1 MSKFSFEATGIGS
14 LPFKDPKAACRAV
27 FDNFQAIPFWPQLPR
42 RSYKE
47 HMYCQFSEGMPGI
60 VINDKAKT
68 IHIDSALAASGMEKA
83 FQGFLD
89 QDTEYFRISEE
100 YAEGFYAFCGSFAS
114 GAKKARFVKG
124 HVTGP
129 VSFALSVTDQNKK
142 AAIYD
147 KDLFEMIVKVLCMKA
162 RWQVRK
168 LKKLCEDVIIFID
181 EPYLVSIGSSFVN
194 ISKEAAVNAI
204 EEIDAAVKEEGAL
217 SGVHCCGNTDWA
229 LLLKSGIDII
239 NFDAYNFT
247 KEFLLYEPDINDYLK
262 DNGAIAWGIVPSS
275 DAIGKESGASLEKSL
290 ENSIKAL
297 SDKGV
302 DISGMSSIITPSCG
316 LGTLDEKTAG
326 GIMSSVG
333 KLSEAMRRA

>member
-83 FQGFLD
+83 FQRFLD

-247 KEFLLYEPDINDYLK
+247 KEFLLYAPDINDYLK

-275 DAIGKESGASLEKSL
+275 DAIGKESGASLEKRL